1 MQNLQSGSC
10 VATGRSPAKNGS
22 VPEIEPRIREFVA
35 RNLLFNENEFPYSDD
50 GSFLR
55 AGIID
60 SLGVIELV
68 TFVEREFGLQ
78 VQPAEVT
85 PENFDSVSR
94 LASFIRRKIGS
105 VKEAQYA
112 RS

>member
-1 MQNLQSGSC
+1 M
-10 VATGRSPAKNGS
+10 
-22 VPEIEPRIREFVA
+22 
-35 RNLLFNENEFPYSDD
+35 RNLLFNENKFPCEDD

-68 TFVEREFGLQ
+68 TFVEREFSLQ

-85 PENFDSVSR
+85 PKNFDSVSQ
-94 LASFIRRKIGS
+94 LAAFIRRKINTP
-105 VKEAQYA
+105 KEAQCA
-112 RS
+112 GS